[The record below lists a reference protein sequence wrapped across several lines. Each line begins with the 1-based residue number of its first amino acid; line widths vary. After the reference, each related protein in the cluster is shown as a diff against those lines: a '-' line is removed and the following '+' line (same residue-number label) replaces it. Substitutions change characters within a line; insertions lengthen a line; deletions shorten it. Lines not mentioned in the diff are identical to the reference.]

1 MGKATRPKKVRRT
14 IQKGRASPDRG
25 VPGGGGTVARRLRAA
40 ADGLL
45 HVQMTEPVWRYFGPV
60 LALAFAARAAVALS
74 GDFFMHPDE
83 IMQYLEQGHRLVF
96 GYGAMYWETFY
107 GARSWLVPGLIAGV
121 LKLFDVLG
129 LGQPFWYVGGVKL
142 TFCAISLL
150 TPAGMYF
157 FARRHFGEPTARV
170 ALLAGAFWY
179 ELVGFAHKPQPEL
192 IATALLTAL
201 LMLVVTPP
209 ASAGGSRD
217 KLATVWLVAFL
228 AVLSTAIRVQYAPV
242 ALVLLGL
249 FFLRAGTGAK
259 IQLAVAATVF
269 FLAVGA
275 FDAATWDAGPFHS
288 YLNYFRFHA
297 ALPRFGE
304 SPVYQYAWW
313 ITLAS
318 GGLAALCAGMALRD
332 VRRYGF
338 LLGGGALILLIHSMA
353 GHKEYRYV
361 FIAVPCWLLL
371 SSDIVTRLARR
382 MTTSIWMY
390 GPAAVLFMAVS
401 LAGILNALPYQ
412 DEGLSANVSPPI
424 RFIRDQSPIFAAYR
438 YLAHAPGVKAIWQV
452 DRDYASLPSYYYL
465 HRKIP
470 FYDNQTGRANHLWD
484 DVATLQ
490 ASVSHIVTYHP
501 NLAAPGYA
509 TEKQFGVVRILR
521 REENE
526 SPVRQWQEYIPTITH
541 TFGQRLMHQ
550 VYPNAP
556 PPPANFGIR
565 FVESEPSTRQPRQ

>member
-1 MGKATRPKKVRRT
+1 MGKSTRHKKVRRT
-14 IQKGRASPDRG
+14 SQAGRALPDRG
-25 VPGGGGTVARRLRAA
+25 VPAGGGAVARRLRAA

-45 HVQMTEPVWRYFGPV
+45 HVQMAEPVWRYFWPV

-83 IMQYLEQGHRLVF
+83 IMQYLEQGYRLVF
-96 GYGAMYWETFY
+96 GHGVMYWEIFY

-142 TFCAISLL
+142 VFCAISLL
-150 TPAGMYF
+150 IPVGMYF

-209 ASAGGSRD
+209 AYAGGSRD

-228 AVLSTAIRVQYAPV
+228 AVLSAAIRVQYAPL

-304 SPVYQYAWW
+304 SPVYQYVWW

-318 GGLAALCAGMALRD
+318 GGLVVLCAGMALRD

-361 FIAVPCWLLL
+361 FIAIPCWLLL
-371 SSDIVTRLARR
+371 SSDVVTRLARR
-382 MTTSIWMY
+382 RTKSIWIY
-390 GPAAVLFMAVS
+390 GPAGVLFMAVS
-401 LAGILNALPYQ
+401 LAGILNALPRQ
-412 DEGLSANVSPPI
+412 DEGLSANVIPPI
-424 RFIRDQSPIFAAYR
+424 RFIRDQDPIFAAYR
-438 YLAHAPGVKAIWQV
+438 YLARAPGVKAVWQV
-452 DRDYASLPSYYYL
+452 DRGYHDLPSYYYL

-470 FYDNQTGRANHLWD
+470 FYDSRTGRANHLHA
-484 DVATLQ
+484 DVETLQ
-490 ASVSHIVTYHP
+490 ASVSHLVTYDP

-509 TEKQFGVVRILR
+509 VEKQFGSVRILR

-526 SPVRQWQEYIPTITH
+526 SPVRQWQDFTLTITD
-541 TFGQRLMHQ
+541 TFGDRLMRRL
-550 VYPNAP
+550 YPNVP

-565 FVESEPSTRQPRQ
+565 FVESEQSTKRPLQ

>member
-1 MGKATRPKKVRRT
+1 MGKTGGKKTSRERRGERGRPSTTRREP
-14 IQKGRASPDRG
+14 RARG
-25 VPGGGGTVARRLRAA
+25 LARLHSVL
-40 ADGLL
+40 DGLL
-45 HVQMTEPVWRYFGPV
+45 HVQMPDEPVWRHFWPV
-60 LALAFAARAAVALS
+60 LALAFAARAIVALS
-74 GDFFMHPDE
+74 GDFYMHYDE

-96 GYGAMYWETFY
+96 GSGVMYWEIFY

-150 TPAGMYF
+150 IPVGMYF

-201 LMLVVTPP
+201 LMLVSTPP

-217 KLATVWLVAFL
+217 QLATVWLVAFL
-228 AVLSTAIRVQYAPV
+228 AVLSVAIRVQYAPF

-249 FFLRAGTGAK
+249 FFLRAGNGAK

-318 GGLAALCAGMALRD
+318 GGLVVLCAGMALRD

-361 FIAVPCWLLL
+361 FIVIPCWLLL
-371 SSDIVTRLARR
+371 SSDVVTRLARR
-382 MTTSIWMY
+382 RTTSIWMY
-390 GPAAVLFMAVS
+390 GPAGALFMAVS

-412 DEGLSANVSPPI
+412 DQALSADVNPPI

-438 YLAHAPGVKAIWQV
+438 YLARAPGVKAIWQV
-452 DRDYASLPSYYYL
+452 DRDYAGLPGYYYL

-470 FYDNQTGRANHLWD
+470 FYDDQTGRANLLHADLE
-484 DVATLQ
+484 TLQ
-490 ASVSHIVTYHP
+490 ASVSHLVTYHP
-501 NLAAPGYA
+501 NFAVPGYA
-509 TEKQFGVVRILR
+509 VEKQFGVVRILR

-526 SPVRQWQEYIPTITH
+526 SPVRQWQEFTPTITNP
-541 TFGQRLMHQ
+541 FGQRLMNRL
-550 VYPNAP
+550 YPNV

-565 FVESEPSTRQPRQ
+565 FVESEQSTRQPLQ

>member
-1 MGKATRPKKVRRT
+1 MGKSTRHKKVRRT
-14 IQKGRASPDRG
+14 SQEGRALPDRG
-25 VPGGGGTVARRLRAA
+25 VPAGGGAVAGRLRAA

-45 HVQMTEPVWRYFGPV
+45 HVQMAEPVWRYFWSV

-83 IMQYLEQGHRLVF
+83 IMQYLEQGYRLVF
-96 GYGAMYWETFY
+96 GSGVMYWEIFY

-121 LKLFDVLG
+121 LKLFDILG

-142 TFCAISLL
+142 VFCAISLL
-150 TPAGMYF
+150 IPVGMYF

-209 ASAGGSRD
+209 AYAERSRD

-228 AVLSTAIRVQYAPV
+228 AVLSAAIRVQYAPL

-249 FFLRAGTGAK
+249 FFLRAGSGAK

-304 SPVYQYAWW
+304 SPVYQYVWW

-318 GGLAALCAGMALRD
+318 GGLVVLCAGMALRD

-361 FIAVPCWLLL
+361 FIAIPCWLLL
-371 SSDIVTRLARR
+371 SSDVVTRLSRR
-382 MTTSIWMY
+382 RTTSIWIY
-390 GPAAVLFMAVS
+390 GTAGVLFMAVS
-401 LAGILNALPYQ
+401 LAGILNALPRQ
-412 DEGLSANVSPPI
+412 DEGLSANVIPPI
-424 RFIRDQSPIFAAYR
+424 RFIRDQDPIFAAYR
-438 YLAHAPGVKAIWQV
+438 YLARAPGVKAVWQV
-452 DRDYASLPSYYYL
+452 DRGYHDLPSYYYL

-470 FYDNQTGRANHLWD
+470 FYDSRTGRANHLHA
-484 DVATLQ
+484 DVETLQ
-490 ASVSHIVTYHP
+490 ASVSHLVTYDP

-509 TEKQFGVVRILR
+509 VEKQFGGVRILR

-526 SPVRQWQEYIPTITH
+526 SPVRQWQDFTPTITD
-541 TFGQRLMHQ
+541 TFGDRLIRRI
-550 VYPNAP
+550 YPNVP

-565 FVESEPSTRQPRQ
+565 FVESEQSTR